1 MQLRAAWDEDTH
13 ISLVTILHLTY
24 AFWQNLNM
32 SQKSLKVMKLT
43 FRMKDKCA
51 LAKKNKKK
59 KQDSVQLFAV
69 MMTARWPALS
79 STTTQ
84 QSGQE
89 FKTVGGKSKADWS
102 VKNLSTDLQGVDDDA
117 VVAAAGAEG
126 SLYRKKN
133 KHKRKLLLSLPHNW
147 QNVCWGPRLWNPFFT
162 FGNHKNI
169 HDYTFLYLIRVWLL
183 EYLLLPLC
191 DVINGQFPELYAVH
205 TFKTKNGASS
215 VVRKTLVKWIFHHE
229 APL

>member
-13 ISLVTILHLTY
+13 TSLATILHLTY

-51 LAKKNKKK
+51 LAKKTKQKK
-59 KQDSVQLFAV
+59 DSVQLFAV

-79 STTTQ
+79 STATQ
-84 QSGQE
+84 QSGRE

-126 SLYRKKN
+126 SVYRKKN
-133 KHKRKLLLSLPHNW
+133 KHKRKLLLSLPHNCGK
-147 QNVCWGPRLWNPFFT
+147 VSAEVHGSEIHSSHLETTKIFTITLFFT
-162 FGNHKNI
+162 WSDFGSLNI
-169 HDYTFLYLIRVWLL
+169 YCCPFVM
-183 EYLLLPLC
+183 
-191 DVINGQFPELYAVH
+191 
-205 TFKTKNGASS
+205 S
-215 VVRKTLVKWIFHHE
+215 
-229 APL
+229 